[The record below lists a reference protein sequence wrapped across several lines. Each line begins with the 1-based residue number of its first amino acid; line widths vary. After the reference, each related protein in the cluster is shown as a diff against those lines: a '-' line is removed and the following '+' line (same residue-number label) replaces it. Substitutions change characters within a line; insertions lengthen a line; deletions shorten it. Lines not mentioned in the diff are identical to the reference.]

1 MMGKNSRIV
10 GMIAGGGQFPLL
22 IAEAA
27 KKQGIRVVAVAHQ
40 DETDPTLSDRV
51 DEIVW
56 IKLGQLGQLIK
67 AFKRRG
73 VTEALM
79 AGTITKKRM
88 FENIRPDLKGLTIM
102 SKLAFFHDDDI
113 LKAVSR
119 ELAREGVNIIGS
131 TQFLPELI
139 APEGCLTTRSPNK
152 AEREDI
158 RFGWKMAKALGHLDI
173 GQCVVVRKKTV
184 LALEAIDGTDATIL
198 RGGKLAKEKAVVVKV
213 SKPGQDLRFD
223 VPCVGLET
231 IRTLSRVKGAV
242 LAVEAGNTL
251 LFDRSEMIAEADRNH
266 IAIVSL
272 RSDSQLSGSINSEDL
287 SPRDEIAGREV
298 RT

>member
-1 MMGKNSRIV
+1 MGENSRII
-10 GMIAGGGQFPLL
+10 GLIAGGGQFPLL

-27 KKQGIRVVAVAHQ
+27 KKEGMRVMAVAHH
-40 DETDPTLSDRV
+40 DETDPKLSDRV
-51 DEIVW
+51 DDIVW

-67 AFKRRG
+67 AFKTRD

-113 LKAVSR
+113 LRAVSK
-119 ELAREGVNIIGS
+119 ELAREGVTIISS

-139 APEGCLTTRSPNK
+139 APEGCLTARRPNR
-152 AEREDI
+152 AEKEDI
-158 RFGWKMAKALGHLDI
+158 RFGWKMAKALGRLDI

-184 LALEAIDGTDATIL
+184 LAVEAIDGTDATIL
-198 RGGKLAKEKAVVVKV
+198 RGGRLAQEKAVVVKV
-213 SKPGQDLRFD
+213 SKPGQDIRFD

-231 IRTLSRVKGAV
+231 IRTLSRVNGAV

-251 LFDRSEMIAEADRNH
+251 LFDKAEMIAEADMNH

-272 RSDSQLSGSINSEDL
+272 GTAPE
-287 SPRDEIAGREV
+287 
-298 RT
+298 

>member
-1 MMGKNSRIV
+1 
-10 GMIAGGGQFPLL
+10 MIAGGGQFPLL

-27 KKQGIRVVAVAHQ
+27 KKEGMRVIVVAHL
-40 DETDPTLSDRV
+40 DETDPKLSDRV

-67 AFKRRG
+67 AFKTRG

-113 LKAVSR
+113 LRAVAK
-119 ELAREGVNIIGS
+119 ELAREGISIIGS

-139 APEGCLTTRSPNK
+139 APEGCLTARRPNK
-152 AEREDI
+152 AEKEDI
-158 RFGWKMAKALGHLDI
+158 QFGWKMAKALGQLDI

-184 LALEAIDGTDATIL
+184 LAVEAIDGTDATIL
-198 RGGKLAKEKAVVVKV
+198 RGGKLAQEKAVVVKV
-213 SKPGQDLRFD
+213 SKPRQDLRFD

-231 IRTLSRVKGAV
+231 IRTLSRVNGAV

-251 LFDRSEMIAEADRNH
+251 MFDKAEMITEADMRH

-272 RSDSQLSGSINSEDL
+272 RAASE
-287 SPRDEIAGREV
+287 
-298 RT
+298 

>member
-1 MMGKNSRIV
+1 MEKNSRVV

-27 KKQGIRVVAVAHQ
+27 RKQGMRVVAVAHLN
-40 DETDPTLSDRV
+40 ETDPTLSDRV
-51 DEIVW
+51 DDIVW

-67 AFKRRG
+67 AFKQRG

-88 FENIRPDLKGLTIM
+88 FENIRPDVKGLTIM

-113 LKAVSR
+113 LRAVTR
-119 ELAREGVNIIGS
+119 ELAGEGVHIIGS
-131 TQFLPELI
+131 TRFLPELV
-139 APEGCLTTRSPNK
+139 APEGCLTRRRPNR
-152 AEREDI
+152 AEKEDI

-198 RGGKLAKEKAVVVKV
+198 RGGTLAREKAVVVKV

-231 IRTLSRVKGAV
+231 IRTITRVNGAV

-266 IAIVSL
+266 IAIVAL
-272 RSDSQLSGSINSEDL
+272 RPDSHCGEGINRKGI
-287 SPRDEIAGREV
+287 SPHDKAKGCR
-298 RT
+298 